1 METFSIFSQSKNEM
15 LDITQKIREFV
26 QRSGVFS
33 GLCVVFVPHTT
44 AAVTINENA
53 DPDVQRDM
61 LLGLTE
67 MIPKQNYKHF
77 EHNSPAHML
86 STLVGC
92 SQTLLIERGDLVLG
106 RWQAVYF
113 CEFDGPKKREF
124 KVRISGEPKNEK

>member
-1 METFSIFSQSKNEM
+1 M
-15 LDITQKIREFV
+15 LDITQKIRNIV
-26 QRSGVFS
+26 QGEGVFS

-44 AAVTINENA
+44 AGVTVNENA

-61 LLGLTE
+61 VLGLTE
-67 MIPKQNYKHF
+67 MIPKENYKHF

-92 SQTLLIERGDLVLG
+92 SQTLLIENGDLVLG

-113 CEFDGPKKREF
+113 CEFDGPKKRE
-124 KVRISGEPKNEK
+124 VRIQVLGRTENEK

>member
-1 METFSIFSQSKNEM
+1 M
-15 LDITQKIREFV
+15 LDITQQIREIV
-26 QRSGVFS
+26 QGESVFS

-44 AAVTINENA
+44 AGVTVNENA

-67 MIPKQNYKHF
+67 MIPKENYKHF

-92 SQTLLIERGDLVLG
+92 SQTLLIENRDLVLG

-113 CEFDGPKKREF
+113 CEFDGPKKREV
-124 KVRISGEPKNEK
+124 KIQVLGGT